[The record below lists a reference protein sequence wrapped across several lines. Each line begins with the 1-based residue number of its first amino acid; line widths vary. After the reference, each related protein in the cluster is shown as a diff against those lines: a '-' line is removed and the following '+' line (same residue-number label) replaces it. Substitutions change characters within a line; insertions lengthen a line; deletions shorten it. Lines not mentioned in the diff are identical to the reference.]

1 MSSTRIKICQD
12 TEGTWSVYGT
22 SPEQVSGLPSLS
34 ASIDYAR
41 KACNAAPATIEL
53 YIDGMY
59 IVAHQESGW
68 PKALVSSGNGLSQSD
83 EKRHDRGK
91 ATAWSRLMAWLRKS
105 RHLTAEAGRPYVR
118 EREAS
123 NVVSLKLV

>member
-1 MSSTRIKICQD
+1 MTGCIKISRDAC
-12 TEGTWSVYGT
+12 GTWSVCGA
-22 SPEQVSGLPSLS
+22 SAVPGSGLPSLS
-34 ASIDYAR
+34 CGLDYAR
-41 KACNAAPATIEL
+41 EACNAAPATIEL

>member
-1 MSSTRIKICQD
+1 MSSRIKICRD
-12 TEGTWSVYGT
+12 FEGTWSVYGT
-22 SPEQVSGLPSLS
+22 SPEQVFGLPSLS

-68 PKALVSSGNGLSQSD
+68 PKALVSPGIGQNPPADKRRVVRETSPWTRLITWLSGLQ
-83 EKRHDRGK
+83 
-91 ATAWSRLMAWLRKS
+91 
-105 RHLTAEAGRPYVR
+105 HLTSEPGHPRVR